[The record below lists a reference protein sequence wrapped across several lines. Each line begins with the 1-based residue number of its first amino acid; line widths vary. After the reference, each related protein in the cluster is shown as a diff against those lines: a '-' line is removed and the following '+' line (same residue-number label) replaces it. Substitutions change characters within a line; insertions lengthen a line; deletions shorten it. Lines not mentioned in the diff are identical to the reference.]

1 MNRDIVRG
9 VDRDGRRDGRSGGE
23 KGRMEVVMKK

>member
-9 VDRDGRRDGRSGGE
+9 VDGDGRRDGRSGGE
-23 KGRMEVVMKK
+23 KERMEVVRKK